1 MSDPNG
7 DQLKGP
13 KLDAEEIRRILKSS
27 ESATDHLAPL
37 ESVRPKFSVKSNEEL
52 RRLTAVDLVE
62 SGKYTNI
69 EEAMEDLRKA
79 GF

>member
-7 DQLKGP
+7 NQSKGP
-13 KLDAEEIRRILKSS
+13 KLDAEEIRLILKSLES
-27 ESATDHLAPL
+27 ETVHLASS
-37 ESVRPKFSVKSNEEL
+37 ESVRPKFTVKSNEEL
-52 RRLTAVDLVE
+52 RRLTAADLVE

-69 EEAMEDLRKA
+69 EEAMEDLRKS